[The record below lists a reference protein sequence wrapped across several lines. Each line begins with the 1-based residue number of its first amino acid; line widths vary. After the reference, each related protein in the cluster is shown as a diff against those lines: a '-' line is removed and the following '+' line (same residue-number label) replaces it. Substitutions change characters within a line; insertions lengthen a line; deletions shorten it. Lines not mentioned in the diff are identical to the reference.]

1 MVPVNKKEIKVEK
14 KNIGFVVGEFPKLV
28 INLQTG
34 EHWIFLGE
42 KKIPYKKK
50 IAFSEDLLHGKRRS
64 VLETAIQYHYEK
76 ACEIARNTVK
86 AEAYRRKV

>member
-1 MVPVNKKEIKVEK
+1 MERNVSSVYAERLWNLGDERKTDLPV
-14 KNIGFVVGEFPKLV
+14 
-28 INLQTG
+28 
-34 EHWIFLGE
+34 
-42 KKIPYKKK
+42 Y
-50 IAFSEDLLHGKRRS
+50 GKRRS